1 MELARSLLR
10 EFASVTD
17 DTAVEDGGKTTY
29 GTVVVRDSVNYVQ
42 FDGSTLLTPVETLF
56 GIQNGDRVQVLVK
69 DHKATVTGNV
79 TSVAKTRGVDG
90 NYTRTMSSAS
100 SALSRY
106 YNYES
111 QLYFSDSTVN
121 LEPADTVNVGD
132 LVNFSAS
139 YSDFPA
145 SLATELGLTPGS
157 SFTIYSRIVSV
168 NDSSYDAQ
176 VVNMTETTGGP
187 GTAGEDAV
195 LLRIDSTRGTVFK
208 NNMVSTVLTVSVFVG
223 SDIITNITQL
233 RSKFGAGAYLQWYW
247 LRVDD
252 SDYGIIVSTDPKLS
266 NDGFSLTLTPN
277 DFDTK
282 VTFRCQLI
290 V

>member
-17 DTAVEDGGKTTY
+17 DTAVEDEGKTTY
-29 GTVVVRDSVNYVQ
+29 GTVVVRDNVNYVQ
-42 FDGSTLLTPVETLF
+42 FDGSTLLTPVDTLF

-100 SALSRY
+100 SALSGY

-111 QLYFSDSTVN
+111 QLYFSDSTIN

-145 SLATELGLTPGS
+145 SLATEIGLSPGS

-168 NDSSYDAQ
+168 NGASYDAQ
-176 VVNMTETTGGP
+176 VVNMTETTGSP
-187 GTAGEDAV
+187 GAAGEDATSIV
-195 LLRIDSTRGTVFK
+195 IDSSRGILFK
-208 NNMVSTVLTVSVFVG
+208 NSVFETVLTVHVFKG
-223 SDIITNITQL
+223 KHEITDINLLHAFYGNT
-233 RSKFGAGAYLQWYW
+233 AYLQWKWRKYEDEDW
-247 LRVDD
+247 RTML
-252 SDYGIIVSTDPKLS
+252 STDSHIS
-266 NDGFSLTLTPN
+266 NNGFTLT
-277 DFDTK
+277 
-282 VTFRCQLI
+282 VTPDDVNEKI
-290 V
+290 VFKCELNT